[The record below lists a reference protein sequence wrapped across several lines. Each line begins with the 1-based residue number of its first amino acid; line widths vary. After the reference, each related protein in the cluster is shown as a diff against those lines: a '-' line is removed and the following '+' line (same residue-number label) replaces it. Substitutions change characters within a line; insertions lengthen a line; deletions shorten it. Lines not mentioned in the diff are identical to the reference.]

1 MEQGDTI
8 ENFATPEGGVEW
20 FGTDRSVVVLDDTNW
35 GAYNSQIGSFT
46 GAHYT
51 NDNGDELPT
60 AGRTLTVEQYALG
73 PVGLQIIHTA
83 GNWGGRATANLATS
97 PSAQAMRAPLRNES
111 LPIIRGFGRGEWV
124 EEAAT
129 ASATGPGRAPAVTHD
144 LSYWGTDYASGGSMA
159 QIIADFLA
167 DQVTTTSPTITDLRV
182 IYDPRRQLGDVIT
195 IESGLMG
202 ISLRALI
209 VGISE
214 DHAPGDHSQSLKVR
228 IISATSNRDVTYEDL
243 AAAWGDGNYA
253 GLELLWAGM
262 DYNDFE
268 NDPLRGR

>member
-1 MEQGDTI
+1 
-8 ENFATPEGGVEW
+8 
-20 FGTDRSVVVLDDTNW
+20 
-35 GAYNSQIGSFT
+35 
-46 GAHYT
+46 
-51 NDNGDELPT
+51 
-60 AGRTLTVEQYALG
+60 
-73 PVGLQIIHTA
+73 
-83 GNWGGRATANLATS
+83 
-97 PSAQAMRAPLRNES
+97 
-111 LPIIRGFGRGEWV
+111 
-124 EEAAT
+124 
-129 ASATGPGRAPAVTHD
+129 
-144 LSYWGTDYASGGSMA
+144 MA